1 MAGVFISSSGV
12 GISSSPIFFTLHEV
26 AVKTIVALVMIL
38 AFVALPGVALS
49 QAQKIGFVNSGKIF
63 DDLPEAREI
72 SKRLESL
79 AKPIQDSLALLQK
92 EIETKVDDYQK
103 KESMLNDAAKRAA
116 VQEIQELQATARD
129 YAQKKDSEMAHQ
141 REVLLAPL
149 KEKILKSIEKIAKAE
164 KYNFVF
170 DRTEQ
175 VNILL
180 YADTKD
186 DLTNRVLDNLKRGK

>member
-1 MAGVFISSSGV
+1 VKNLVVILLAVFV
-12 GISSSPIFFTLHEV
+12 C
-26 AVKTIVALVMIL
+26 
-38 AFVALPGVALS
+38 ALPLAA
-49 QAQKIGFVNSGKIF
+49 QTQKIGYVNSAKIF
-63 DDLPEAREI
+63 DDLSEARDI
-72 SKRLESL
+72 SKRLEAL
-79 AKPIQDSLALLQK
+79 AKPIQDSLAMMQK
-92 EIETKVDDYQK
+92 EIETKVEDYQK

-116 VQEIQELQATARD
+116 VQEVQELQQRARD
-129 YAQKKDSEMAHQ
+129 YAQRKDSEMARQ
-141 REVLLAPL
+141 REVMLAPL
-149 KEKILKSIEKIAKAE
+149 KEKILKAIERIAKAE